1 MTAVLPFL
9 TRYPQT
15 KKELADRMG
24 VPQRTVEASVNEARH
39 EGHPILSD
47 SDGYRL
53 TDDPEE
59 VATMARR
66 LHRRSTHVHET
77 AQALE
82 ATAERM
88 AREQSGIRAGT
99 LWGQP

>member
-1 MTAVLPFL
+1 
-9 TRYPQT
+9 
-15 KKELADRMG
+15 MG
-24 VPQRTVEASVNEARH
+24 ITQRAVEALVYEARH

-53 TDDPEE
+53 TDDPKE
-59 VATMARR
+59 VATMAAR

-88 AREQSGIRAGT
+88 AREQAGIRAGT